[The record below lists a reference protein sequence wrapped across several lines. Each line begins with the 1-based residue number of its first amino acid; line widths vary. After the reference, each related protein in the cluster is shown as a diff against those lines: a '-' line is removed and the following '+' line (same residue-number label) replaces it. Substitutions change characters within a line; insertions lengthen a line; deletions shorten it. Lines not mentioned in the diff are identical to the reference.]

1 MKSAA
6 TVHTY
11 TCACMYQLCVC
22 VYEKCTIAHSN
33 GNYLHI
39 GHWFTWCCCSKNNNR
54 NNWQWQP
61 HAHTHPYICKCKYVC
76 VCVCGLCRFINIL
89 STWLCFMRNY
99 SSATDCYF
107 RRGLFCVCPK
117 GNFLLPLSF
126 YLTLSPSV
134 ALFLII
140 VFIVFTLSYACKYF
154 SLLQLIF
161 INIFQHFL
169 YLPWHFIA
177 FLHISFICSIM

>member
-1 MKSAA
+1 MRMHVS
-6 TVHTY
+6 VV
-11 TCACMYQLCVC
+11 CVC
-22 VYEKCTIAHSN
+22 VWKMHNCSFKWKLFTHWTLIYLMLLQQKQQQEQLAMAATCT
-33 GNYLHI
+33 
-39 GHWFTWCCCSKNNNR
+39 
-54 NNWQWQP
+54 
-61 HAHTHPYICKCKYVC
+61 HTHTCICKCKYVC

-134 ALFLII
+134 AFFNYCIYCVYII
-140 VFIVFTLSYACKYF
+140 ICMQYF
-154 SLLQLIF
+154 SLLQLIC

>member
-1 MKSAA
+1 MKNAQLLIQMEIIYTLDTDLLDAA
-6 TVHTY
+6 AAKTT
-11 TCACMYQLCVC
+11 TG
-22 VYEKCTIAHSN
+22 TTGN
-33 GNYLHI
+33 GSHM
-39 GHWFTWCCCSKNNNR
+39 
-54 NNWQWQP
+54 
-61 HAHTHPYICKCKYVC
+61 HTHTYICKCKYVC

-140 VFIVFTLSYACKYF
+140 VFIVFKLSYACKYF
-154 SLLQLIF
+154 SLLHLIV

>member
-1 MKSAA
+1 MHNCSFKWKLFTHWTLIYLMLLQQKQQQERLAMAA
-6 TVHTY
+6 T
-11 TCACMYQLCVC
+11 
-22 VYEKCTIAHSN
+22 CT
-33 GNYLHI
+33 
-39 GHWFTWCCCSKNNNR
+39 
-54 NNWQWQP
+54 
-61 HAHTHPYICKCKYVC
+61 HTHTYICKCKYVC

-117 GNFLLPLSF
+117 GNLLLPLSF

-169 YLPWHFIA
+169 YFP
-177 FLHISFICSIM
+177 